1 MPFPDDL
8 EDMRAKMPLGRLSH
22 PVRMGIIIAVAC
34 VVLLAI
40 SGIVSTARDDFAI
53 DTGASSS
60 SAAIASEDASGA
72 AGTGDSGSAAGV
84 TDASASG
91 ASSVAAD
98 DCQVYVVG
106 SVKNPGVYRLPVGSR
121 VEAAIEAAGGFKKD
135 ADTTAVNLARV
146 IADGE
151 QITVPAKGETV
162 SATQGSM
169 ASNSVAAGGKVNIN
183 TATSEELQT
192 LDGVGESTA
201 AKIIASR
208 ESEGPFTT
216 IEDLKRVS
224 GIGDKKFAAI
234 ASNITV

>member
-60 SAAIASEDASGA
+60 SAAIASEGTSG
-72 AGTGDSGSAAGV
+72 AGTGGSGSATA

-91 ASSVAAD
+91 ASSIAAD

-162 SATQGSM
+162 SAAQGST
-169 ASNSVAAGGKVNIN
+169 ASNSGAAGGKVNIN

>member
-60 SAAIASEDASGA
+60 SAAIASEGTSGV
-72 AGTGDSGSAAGV
+72 AGTGDSGSATA

-91 ASSVAAD
+91 AGSTATD

-162 SATQGSM
+162 SATQGST

>member
-60 SAAIASEDASGA
+60 SAAIASEGASGA
-72 AGTGDSGSAAGV
+72 AGTGDSGSATAS
-84 TDASASG
+84 DANASG
-91 ASSVAAD
+91 ASSTATD

-162 SATQGSM
+162 SATQGST

>member
-60 SAAIASEDASGA
+60 SAAIASEGASGA
-72 AGTGDSGSAAGV
+72 AGTGDSGSATA
-84 TDASASG
+84 TDANASG
-91 ASSVAAD
+91 ASSTATD

-162 SATQGSM
+162 SATQGST

>member
-60 SAAIASEDASGA
+60 SAAIASEGASGA
-72 AGTGDSGSAAGV
+72 TGTGDSGSATA
-84 TDASASG
+84 TDANASG
-91 ASSVAAD
+91 TSSTATD

-162 SATQGSM
+162 SATQGST